1 MNRTSRIAL
10 TASALFAAGGFATT
24 VNAAII
30 AQDSFLSGT
39 TPADGEYVA
48 EADVR
53 GQNPTV
59 TGFSAAWA
67 GTNTRRV
74 DSISAGLTY
83 DVGSIDFGT
92 GGSLIRT
99 TAIASTGSQ
108 NVRRVSNDPEAN
120 VTGEMWFA
128 FLLKAGSTSG
138 SESMIATLGFDG
150 SNALDE
156 ADMGFLGTN
165 FTLEGNTIG
174 TVTAGVTNL
183 FVGRLTVTGTGGGPT
198 LETVKIW
205 INPTDSSSEAQLNTT
220 SAITS
225 QYSKDIVFGAWGF
238 ERVQIAAAGAQTSG
252 HQFDE
257 LIVADTLDD
266 VNSIIAVPEP
276 ASLALL
282 GLGGL
287 MLLPRRRKA

>member
-1 MNRTSRIAL
+1 MHRTTRIAL
-10 TASALFAAGGFATT
+10 TASALIVAGGFVTT
-24 VNAAII
+24 ADAAII
-30 AQDSFLSGT
+30 AHDPFLSGA
-39 TPADGEYVA
+39 TPANGDYVA
-48 EADVR
+48 GADVR

-74 DSISAGLTY
+74 DSTSAGLTY

-92 GGSLIRT
+92 GGALIRG
-99 TAIASTGSQ
+99 ANSSTGPQ
-108 NVRRVSNDPEAN
+108 NVRRVSNDPEAD
-120 VTGEMWFA
+120 VTGDMWFA
-128 FLLKAGSTSG
+128 FLLKAGSTSAG
-138 SESMIATLGFDG
+138 EPMIATLGFDG
-150 SNALDE
+150 SNARDE
-156 ADMGFLGTN
+156 ADMGFSGTN

-183 FVGRLTVTGTGGGPT
+183 FIGRLTVTGTGGGPT
-198 LETVKIW
+198 LETVDLW
-205 INPTDSSSEAQLNTT
+205 INPTDSSSVAQLAAT
-220 SAITS
+220 SDIAT
-225 QYSKDIVFGAWGF
+225 QYSKDIVFEAWGF
-238 ERVQIAAAGAQTSG
+238 ERVQITATGAQNSG
-252 HQFDE
+252 NQFDE